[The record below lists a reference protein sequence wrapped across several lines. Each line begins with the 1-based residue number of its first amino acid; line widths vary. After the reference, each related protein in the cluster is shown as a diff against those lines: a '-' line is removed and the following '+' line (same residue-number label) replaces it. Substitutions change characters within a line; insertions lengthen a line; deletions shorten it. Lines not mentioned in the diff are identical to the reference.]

1 MSIPPEHPEPSSGPA
16 SVDPAAS
23 RARFHRTLIRVFA
36 VQAVALA
43 VLWLLQSRY
52 GL

>member
-1 MSIPPEHPEPSSGPA
+1 MSIPPEHPDPSSGRA
-16 SVDPAAS
+16 SADSAAS

-36 VQAVALA
+36 VQAVALL
-43 VLWLLQSRY
+43 VLWFLQSRY